1 MTTRISSKGQVVLP
15 AEARRILGLEA
26 GETLEVT
33 VENDRVVLTPTV
45 KKRKP
50 VRLGTSPL
58 TGLPVL
64 IADKSAPKLTS
75 AQVKGM
81 LSDFP

>member
-1 MTTRISSKGQVVLP
+1 MTTKISSKGQVVLP
-15 AEARRILGLEA
+15 AEARRILGLEV

-33 VENDRVVLTPTV
+33 VEHDRVVLTPTA
-45 KKRKP
+45 KRRKP
-50 VRLGTSPL
+50 VRLGISPA

-75 AQVKGM
+75 AQVKEL